1 MAEHNI
7 EIEISKTGEVKVH
20 VKGVKGPGCLEYG
33 KLLAEIVGKVKLF
46 DGLEKHP
53 KESVEGLLQQVIE
66 KTGYLDYVRAFDG
79 QGAAERLDNINEMR
93 QER

>member
-33 KLLAEIVGKVKLF
+33 KLLTEIVGKVKSQELTSEYYEPAPKVKIN
-46 DGLEKHP
+46 LEQKL
-53 KESVEGLLQQVIE
+53 G
-66 KTGYLDYVRAFDG
+66 TD
-79 QGAAERLDNINEMR
+79 
-93 QER
+93 